1 MIAKKGEKNPVRLP
15 PGEARVQFIAHLDE
29 IQQLVRDGYSIRH
42 IYLKLFEEGKITMAQ
57 RTFSAIARP
66 RQNKKNNEKRIWN

>member
-15 PGEARVQFIAHLDE
+15 PGEAKVQFIANLDE
-29 IQQLVRDGYSIRH
+29 IQQMVNDGYSIRH
-42 IYLKLFEEGKITMAQ
+42 IYLKLFNEGKITMAQ

-66 RQNKKNNEKRIWN
+66 RQNKKK